1 MKQFAEDVSVSN
13 LRHLDITGRCLDGP
27 SLSVFLQNLHSTSLR
42 SLDIF
47 CESRSS
53 AETAA
58 EQEDEDAA
66 REEAMDT
73 AISVSTFLRV
83 SARTRLLLHL
93 PGLRATDWTR
103 QPHGG
108 CPALQSMTCLGDS
121 TPGAEDLIHGLWRV
135 THKSFD
141 KHPDPTLSKLFH
153 PQLLNVILETE
164 SESQAG
170 VIPTRSP
177 TTKDVRSVF
186 GGTLHMGSVGEVS
199 PRGERAYLRWLSDP
213 TVARLV
219 KGTDTRAHE
228 NAFFDL
234 LSGPRPA
241 STWQYQLVDHNV
253 DWEEHCLASPEG
265 QAFRSAALQLLTA
278 ARILSCRVRS
288 AAERMPSAH
297 GEAPCRWLSLPVE
310 IRRACL
316 EQVPTLYEV
325 EKADLGW
332 VISARTTEPSEAYW
346 ENYQRRSPLSNTV
359 VERILSFAADRR
371 TIGYGRLPE
380 AAFLDLRLASD
391 LLEDDERG
399 RTASNVIQA
408 APWSFAEAALRWR
421 PVDCRTRDDADSMSN
436 HDNDLSWEAEVFLR
450 AIGLPE
456 DLIDLLP
463 AIDEVQVLDD

>member
-13 LRHLDITGRCLDGP
+13 LRHLDITGSCLDGRN
-27 SLSVFLQNLHSTSLR
+27 LSVFLQNLHSASLR
-42 SLDIF
+42 SLHML

-53 AETAA
+53 ADIPTEP
-58 EQEDEDAA
+58 EDEDEDGA
-66 REEAMDT
+66 RDEVMDI
-73 AISVSTFLRV
+73 AVSISTFLRV

-108 CPALQSMTCLGDS
+108 CPALRYVDYEGGS

-135 THKSFD
+135 TRESFD
-141 KHPDPTLSKLFH
+141 HHPNPTLSKLFH
-153 PQLLNVILETE
+153 PQLLEVNLLRPL
-164 SESQAG
+164 ARD
-170 VIPTRSP
+170 IPTRSP
-177 TTKDVRSVF
+177 TAEDIRSVF
-186 GGTLHMGSVGEVS
+186 RQTLAVGSVGKLS
-199 PRGERAYLRWLSDP
+199 LRGERAYNRWLLDP
-213 TVARLV
+213 AVARLV
-219 KGTDTRAHE
+219 KGTDTRAHH

-234 LSGPRPA
+234 LSGPRSA
-241 STWQYQLVDHNV
+241 STLRHELAKRAVDLGDN
-253 DWEEHCLASPEG
+253 CLASPEG

-288 AAERMPSAH
+288 AAEPTASAP

-316 EQVPTLYEV
+316 EQIPALYE
-325 EKADLGW
+325 ADEANLGR
-332 VISARTTEPSEAYW
+332 VISSMRTEPSEAYW
-346 ENYQRRSPLSNTV
+346 ENYQRRSPLSNAV
-359 VERILSFAADRR
+359 VDRILSFAADRR

-391 LLEDDERG
+391 SLEDDERG
-399 RTASNVIQA
+399 PTASNVIQA

-421 PVDCRTRDDADSMSN
+421 PVDCRTLEDAESMGN
-436 HDNDLSWEAEVFLR
+436 CGNGLSWEAEVFLR

-463 AIDEVQVLDD
+463 ATDEVQVLRR